1 MEFQRLTEKSRAWMA
16 WLYFLLFFSNNKV
29 KSGQIGFNWN
39 LHRMLQKNRIHCL
52 RLLTILD
59 KKQHYTNI
67 LIRNFVKSKFD
78 FNCCIRW
85 KAIILKTFRQVF
97 SKLCRESNSLGNL
110 FWEYAENHVLKV
122 KVGFFSFCI
131 PTLKPPLEVRNSVQ
145 YSRRPALE
153 NVPQDIY

>member
-1 MEFQRLTEKSRAWMA
+1 MA

-97 SKLCRESNSLGNL
+97 SKLCRESNSLRNL
-110 FWEYAENHVLKV
+110 FWEYRIVASRSTSRLVTPPCYQLRLIQLVTWGVKNKSCPNELK
-122 KVGFFSFCI
+122 FC
-131 PTLKPPLEVRNSVQ
+131 
-145 YSRRPALE
+145 
-153 NVPQDIY
+153 NVIRV